1 MQWRTEAMHGW
12 MVMCLPQAQLGA
24 VLSSFISCATG
35 IQRLSRPELVNGL
48 LGAKQ
53 SEVHELTPLVDLV
66 VPPECQELVRGQFVE
81 SSLSTATLRRGRTC
95 KACREPL
102 CTAAL

>member
-1 MQWRTEAMHGW
+1 
-12 MVMCLPQAQLGA
+12 MVTCLPQAQLGA

-35 IQRLSRPELVNGL
+35 IQRLSRSELVNGL

-66 VPPECQELVRGQFVE
+66 VPPECQELVRVLFV
-81 SSLSTATLRRGRTC
+81 
-95 KACREPL
+95 
-102 CTAAL
+102 